1 MNYVDIAIIAIIA
14 LFALIGLW
22 KGFGKTFIKLFCF
35 MLAIAATW
43 FIASYALNWLLG
55 VGFVRNLAT
64 GSGKVSLYTL
74 YYNSLGE
81 EVLNATAATKLDG
94 AMGMFINP
102 MIARFTALGGPDAYN
117 ITYAQ
122 FIALNLSINTLSVV
136 LCLILYIVVRIVV
149 ALIAWILKKI
159 FLHGEVRAWSRFVG
173 FLFGAVR
180 GAAVV
185 MVALIVSTV
194 VFPFG
199 FASGYAETAGS
210 GVIGKFACEYTYKA
224 YDVLTYGG
232 TENTEKIE
240 QILASAGI
248 EKVSLDQ
255 IKTDAIADL
264 EAYKTAKTDA
274 AEYSETG
281 AENLNA
287 CVTNG
292 KAAINAAENRDDVN
306 SALETAKAN
315 IDAVL
320 NKAQEEERDAA
331 IAEKKA
337 ALGELKIAKI
347 GENNEWSSESAYSEE
362 NFNNIKMLY
371 SEGYMAIDKAQT
383 KEQVESIYNDYAA
396 KIEAV
401 LTVNQENEL
410 AAKKAKSLTAFDE
423 YVDNALKNGEYDEET
438 TAQIENAR
446 TNGKE
451 SINAAANKDAV
462 QVALDNAKAAVD
474 EIINASNAPADGGEA
489 TTEE

>member
-35 MLAIAATW
+35 ALALVATW
-43 FIASYALNWLLG
+43 FIASYALSSLLS
-55 VGFVRNLAT
+55 VDFVRNLVT
-64 GSGKVSLYTL
+64 GSGKISLYSM
-74 YYNSLGE
+74 YYNSLSE

-122 FIALNLSINTLSVV
+122 FVALNLSINTLSVV
-136 LCLILYIVVRIVV
+136 LCLVLYIVVRLVV

-180 GAAVV
+180 GAAIV

-224 YDVLTYGG
+224 YDSLVYGG
-232 TENTEKIE
+232 TSNTEKTE
-240 QILASAGI
+240 ALLTAAGV
-248 EKVSLDQ
+248 EKVTLDK
-255 IKTDAIADL
+255 IKSDAIADL
-264 EAYKTAKTDA
+264 EAYKAAKAQA
-274 AEYSETG
+274 AEYSDAG
-281 AENLNA
+281 NANLTA
-287 CVTNG
+287 CVDNG
-292 KAAINAAENRDDVN
+292 KSAINAAENREGVN
-306 SALETAKAN
+306 SALEAAKAN

-331 IAEKKA
+331 KAEKKT
-337 ALGELKIAKI
+337 ALTALRNEKI
-347 GENNEWSSESAYSEE
+347 GEKGDWSSESAYSKE
-362 NFNNIKMLY
+362 NFEKIKSLY
-371 SEGYMAIDKAQT
+371 GEGYMAIDKAAT
-383 KEQVESIYNDYAA
+383 KELVESIYNDYVA
-396 KIEAV
+396 KIGAV
-401 LTVNQENEL
+401 LTVNQENAL
-410 AAKKAKSLTAFDE
+410 AVKKVESAAALDA
-423 YVDNALKNGEYDEET
+423 YVDSALKANEVDAET
-438 TAQIENAR
+438 TAKIEEVRASGKQAIENA
-446 TNGKE
+446 TSE
-451 SINAAANKDAV
+451 SAV
-462 QVALDNAKAAVD
+462 QTALDNAKASVD
-474 EIINASNAPADGGEA
+474 EIINASKTPAGGE
-489 TTEE
+489 TK

>member
-1 MNYVDIAIIAIIA
+1 MNYVDIAIIAVIA

-35 MLAIAATW
+35 LLAIAATW
-43 FIASYALNWLLG
+43 FVASYALNWLLG

-64 GSGKVSLYTL
+64 GSGKISLYTL

-117 ITYAQ
+117 VTYAQ
-122 FIALNLSINTLSVV
+122 FIALNLSINTFSVV
-136 LCLILYIVVRIVV
+136 LCLILYIVVRLVV

-180 GAAVV
+180 GAAIV

-248 EKVSLDQ
+248 EKVTLDQ

-281 AENLNA
+281 TENLNA

-292 KAAINAAENRDDVN
+292 KSAINAAENREGVN

-320 NKAQEEERDAA
+320 NKDQEKARDDAK
-331 IAEKKA
+331 AEKKA
-337 ALGELKIAKI
+337 ALDALKVEKI
-347 GENNEWSSESAYSEE
+347 GENDTWSSESVYSEE
-362 NFNNIKMLY
+362 NFKKIKTLY
-371 SEGYMAIDKAQT
+371 TDGYMAIDKAQT
-383 KEQVESIYNDYAA
+383 KEQVESIYNNYAA
-396 KIEAV
+396 KIGAV
-401 LTVNQENEL
+401 LTVNQENAL
-410 AAKKAKSLTAFDE
+410 AAKKTESLSALDA
-423 YVDNALKNGEYDEET
+423 YVDDALKTGGYDEET
-438 TAQIENAR
+438 IAQIENAR
-446 TNGKE
+446 TNGKVA
-451 SINAAANKDAV
+451 IKGAASEDAV
-462 QVALDNAKAAVD
+462 QVALDNAKAVVD
-474 EIINASNAPADGGEA
+474 EIINASATPTDGGE
-489 TTEE
+489 TSTEE

>member
-1 MNYVDIAIIAIIA
+1 MNYVDIAIIAVIA

-35 MLAIAATW
+35 ALAIAATW
-43 FIASYALNWLLG
+43 FIASYALNRLLG

-64 GSGKVSLYTL
+64 GSGKISLYTL

-81 EVLNATAATKLDG
+81 EVLNATAATKLEG

-122 FIALNLSINTLSVV
+122 FIALNLSINTLSVA
-136 LCLILYIVVRIVV
+136 LCLVVYVVVRLVV

-159 FLHGEVRAWSRFVG
+159 LRGEVRAWSRFVG

-240 QILASAGI
+240 QLLASAGV
-248 EKVSLDQ
+248 EKVTLDQ
-255 IKTDAIADL
+255 IRTDAIADL
-264 EAYKTAKTDA
+264 EAYKTAKTQA

-281 AENLNA
+281 TENLNA

-292 KAAINAAENRDDVN
+292 KAAINAAENREGVN
-306 SALETAKAN
+306 SALEAAKAN

-320 NKAQEEERDAA
+320 TKQQEEERDAA
-331 IAEKKA
+331 KAEKKA
-337 ALGELKIAKI
+337 ALDALKVEKI
-347 GENNEWSSESAYSEE
+347 GEKSDWSSESAYSEA
-362 NFNNIKMLY
+362 NFNKIKTLY
-371 SEGYMAIDKAQT
+371 SEGYMAIDKAPT
-383 KEQVESIYNDYAA
+383 KERVEAIYNDYAA
-396 KIEAV
+396 RISAV
-401 LTVNQENEL
+401 LTVNQENAL
-410 AAKKAKSLTAFDE
+410 AAKKAESLTALDE
-423 YVDNALKNGEYDEET
+423 YVDNALKSGEYDAET
-438 TAQIENAR
+438 IARIEAVR
-446 TNGKE
+446 TSGKE
-451 SINAAANKDAV
+451 EINGAASEGAV
-462 QVALDNAKAAVD
+462 QTALDNAKAAVD
-474 EIINASNAPADGGEA
+474 AIINASGTPSGGA
-489 TTEE
+489 TV